1 MDGLG
6 SGGGTG
12 SGFGDGFND
21 GSKLSLPD
29 VPGSSPWDSPAAA
42 KIGGPSLSSFLG
54 GGAGGGGGGG
64 GLSGGSGLDGVKGGS
79 FPLSAGAAAAQARQQ
94 GYELPGGPA
103 GVPTSAGPN
112 RGVGGPGEEGAPPM
126 MPPGAGG
133 GMGGAGAQKRER
145 ERTTW
150 LQGDHKDWSED
161 DTGVSSSA
169 LGRS

>member
-6 SGGGTG
+6 SDGGTD
-12 SGFGDGFND
+12 SGFND
-21 GSKLSLPD
+21 GYNAGSKLGLSG
-29 VPGSSPWDSPAAA
+29 VPGSSPWDSPTAP

-54 GGAGGGGGGG
+54 GGGGAGGGGGDF
-64 GLSGGSGLDGVKGGS
+64 SGGSGLDGVKGGD

-94 GYELPGGPA
+94 GFELPGSPT
-103 GVPTSAGPN
+103 GVPTSAEPN
-112 RGVGGPGEEGAPPM
+112 RGVGGPGGEGVPPM

-133 GMGGAGAQKRER
+133 GMSAGAQKRER

-150 LQGDHKDWSED
+150 LQGEQKDWSED